1 MAGSKEKIES
11 LIQENRQK
19 GLSDNQIFSTLSRR
33 RDRVGMDIASA
44 GKEMGSRGIAEYFG
58 LSLEAEN
65 PNAAHDR
72 QPISKTQSRVESA
85 AAGLADTG
93 AGIIQGAA
101 WVGDKVNEKANK
113 LLGTD
118 LSTNALDSYNKDYQ
132 RMNKDVEKGR
142 ESSGREGSDWV
153 RTGTEIAATIPAFAA
168 TGGAGVGAKSAA
180 TFAAKQGAVG
190 AGMGAARYAEDTSE
204 RLNNTIGGAVGASV
218 GGLAGEKVV
227 APLVTKA
234 MGPLTRA
241 AANVSGQTEQAA
253 TRLVDDAVNSS
264 EFSIPNAQKDMMYEQ
279 ANKALRSSKEVD
291 PESMVN
297 QALLEKNGIKGT
309 KAQLSR
315 DPTEWR
321 DEKELAKLNSKLLS
335 THDGQHDQFGNIMRN
350 AIDETGASPNNT
362 YSKMDNVFGR
372 LRESDKAAQSNVS
385 QLYDDARGLSGNDAQ
400 LNHLRFIDQAS
411 RELEENGVGSFMKG
425 DIKGVFK
432 GMFDNPNF
440 KLTHTKAE
448 EINKILNARLRTTTD
463 GNERHALGIIKNNL
477 QKEVDTTIDDMA
489 GTLGSGNSDGSLAA
503 AQGAWK
509 TARDAAR
516 NRFQDIETT
525 PALKAAL
532 DGKNPD
538 KAFGKFV
545 LKSDLKDLDS
555 MVGQLKK
562 APEGDQSIADIQGA
576 VMEHF
581 LGQATKSNSGAVSP
595 HGLNKAIEDFGEDRM
610 KVLFSP
616 EQVNH
621 IKEMKKVSDL
631 LFQQPN
637 GSPVN
642 HSSTAATMKYLMG
655 VTNLLGRIPVIGRSA
670 NLLGGT
676 INTSDDLIKSGK
688 AYGYIDGKPAVTPN
702 STLGLSE
709 KQKNLIKL
717 AEKLSGGRATSP
729 IGQVTGENEANN

>member
-33 RDRVGMDIASA
+33 RDRVGMDIANA

-58 LSLEAEN
+58 LNLETEN

-72 QPISKTQSRVESA
+72 QPISKTQSRVEST

-101 WVGDKVNEKANK
+101 WLGDKVNEKANK

-132 RMNKDVEKGR
+132 RMNRDVEKGR

-168 TGGAGVGAKSAA
+168 TGGAGIGAKSAA

-204 RLNNTIGGAVGASV
+204 RLNNTIGGAVGASA

-241 AANVSGQTEQAA
+241 AANASGQTEQAA

-264 EFSIPNAQKDMMYEQ
+264 EFSIPNAQKDTMYEQ

-489 GTLGSGNSDGSLAA
+489 GTLGSGNSDGGLAA
-503 AQGAWK
+503 AQGAWQ

-516 NRFQDIETT
+516 NRFQDIEAT

-655 VTNLLGRIPVIGRSA
+655 VTNLLGRLPVIGRGA

-688 AYGYIDGKPAVTPN
+688 AYGYIDGQPAVTPN

-729 IGQVTGENEANN
+729 IGQVIGENEANN

>member
-11 LIQENRQK
+11 LIQENRK
-19 GLSDNQIFSTLSRR
+19 NGLSDNQIFSTLSRR
-33 RDRVGMDIASA
+33 RDRVGIDIASA

-58 LSLEAEN
+58 LNLEAEN

-101 WVGDKVNEKANK
+101 WLGDKVNEKANK

-132 RMNKDVEKGR
+132 RMNKDIEKGR
-142 ESSGREGSDWV
+142 ESSDREGGDWV
-153 RTGTEIAATIPAFAA
+153 RTGTEIAATVPAFAA
-168 TGGAGVGAKSAA
+168 TGGAGVGAKGAA
-180 TFAAKQGAVG
+180 NFAAKQGAVG
-190 AGMGAARYAEDTSE
+190 AGMGAARYADDTSE
-204 RLNNTIGGAVGASV
+204 RVNNTLGGAVGASV

-234 MGPLTRA
+234 TGPLTRA
-241 AANVSGQTEQAA
+241 AANLSGRTEQAA
-253 TRLVDDAVNSS
+253 TRLVDDAVSSS
-264 EFSIPNAQKDMMYEQ
+264 EFDIPSPQKQMMYDQ
-279 ANKALRSSKEVD
+279 ANRALRSSKELD
-291 PESMVN
+291 ADSMIN

-309 KAQLSR
+309 KAQISR

-335 THDGQHDQFGNIMRN
+335 THDGQHDQFGNVMRG
-350 AIDETGASPNNT
+350 AIDETGASANNT
-362 YSKMDNVFGR
+362 YAKMDDTFGK
-372 LRESDKAAQSNVS
+372 LREVDAAAQSNVG
-385 QLYDDARGLSGNDAQ
+385 QLYDEARKLSGNDAR
-400 LNHLRFIDQAS
+400 LNHVRFIDQTS

-425 DIKGVFK
+425 DIKGIFK
-432 GMFDNPNF
+432 GMFDDPDF
-440 KLTHTKAE
+440 RLTHAKSE
-448 EINKILNARLRTTTD
+448 EINKVLNARLRTTTD

-477 QKEVDTTIDDMA
+477 MKEVDTTIDDMA
-489 GTLGSGNSDGSLAA
+489 GTLGSGNSDGGLAA

-516 NRFQDIETT
+516 TRFQDIETT

-538 KAFGKFV
+538 KAFSKFV
-545 LKSDLKDLDS
+545 LKSDLKDLDG
-555 MVGQLKK
+555 MIGQLKK
-562 APEGDQSIADIQGA
+562 NPEGEQSIADIQGA
-576 VMEHF
+576 VMEQF
-581 LGQATKSNSGAVSP
+581 LEQATKSNSGAISP
-595 HGLNKAIEDFGEDRM
+595 HGLNKAIQDFGEDRM
-610 KVLFSP
+610 KIVFSP
-616 EQVNH
+616 EQITHVN
-621 IKEMKKVSDL
+621 EMKKVSDL

-642 HSSTAATMKYLMG
+642 HSNTAATMRYLMG
-655 VTNLLGRIPVIGRSA
+655 VTNLIGRIPVIGRGA
-670 NLLGGT
+670 NLLGGAL
-676 INTSDDLIKSGK
+676 NTSDDLIKSGK

-717 AEKLSGGRATSP
+717 AEKLSGGRVTSP
-729 IGQVTGENEANN
+729 IGQVIGENEAKN

>member
-33 RDRVGMDIASA
+33 RDRVGMDIANA

-58 LSLEAEN
+58 LNLEAEN

-72 QPISKTQSRVESA
+72 QPISKTQSRVEST

-101 WVGDKVNEKANK
+101 WLGDKVNEKANK

-253 TRLVDDAVNSS
+253 TRLVDDAVSGS

-350 AIDETGASPNNT
+350 AIDETGAAPNNT
-362 YSKMDNVFGR
+362 YSKMDDVFGR

-385 QLYDDARGLSGNDAQ
+385 QLYDNARGLSGNDAQ

-432 GMFDNPNF
+432 GMFDNPDF
-440 KLTHTKAE
+440 KLTHAKAE
-448 EINKILNARLRTTTD
+448 EINKVLNTRLRTTTD

-489 GTLGSGNSDGSLAA
+489 GTLGSGNSDGGLAA

-655 VTNLLGRIPVIGRSA
+655 VTNLLGRLPVIGRGA

-729 IGQVTGENEANN
+729 IGQVIGENEANN